1 MKYPRIVSYV
11 CDQPWAILESKLHAI
26 TEFIELYANGF
37 RLSPAEIEART
48 GGRRTSAGDKQPGA
62 VAIVQILGVISHRA
76 NMFTD
81 FSGGTS
87 TERLASDIRQ
97 LAGDESVETIVLDI
111 DSEGGNVEGVTE
123 LWQEIYKA
131 REKKHVV
138 AVANAMAAS
147 AAYHLG
153 SAATEFIAIPSGS
166 VGSIGVFHV
175 HVDESKMLEE
185 AGLKLTIT
193 KAGKYKAEGNPYEP
207 LGEDAKDFIQSR
219 VDEAY
224 SMFVRDVAKGRG
236 VKVSEVRNGFGEGR
250 LLGAKEAKEQGMI
263 DRIAT
268 LDETLGRLTSKGS
281 KPVMMAVAEVPEL
294 VAVAEEDITAQT
306 AEQETPE
313 APVEQ
318 EEKTQPEAT
327 TEDEEKSKSNME
339 FRRRRARA
347 LALAQPNSKK

>member
-48 GGRRTSAGDKQPGA
+48 GGRRTSAGGKQAGA
-62 VAIVQILGVISHRA
+62 VAIVPIFGVISHRA
-76 NMFTD
+76 NMFSD
-81 FSGGTS
+81 ISGGTS
-87 TERLASDIRQ
+87 TEMLTQDIRQ
-97 LAGDESVETIVLDI
+97 LAQDDSIETIILDI
-111 DSEGGNVEGVTE
+111 DSAGGSTEGVTE
-123 LWQEIYKA
+123 LWKVIYEA
-131 REKKHVV
+131 RQQKNIV

-147 AAYHLG
+147 AAYWLG
-153 SAATEFIAIPSGS
+153 SAATEFVVTPSGS
-166 VGSIGVFHV
+166 VGSIGVFHL
-175 HVDESKMLEE
+175 HADESKMLED
-185 AGLKLTIT
+185 AGIKLTIT
-193 KAGKYKAEGNPYEP
+193 KAGKYKTEGNSSEP
-207 LGEDAKDFIQSR
+207 LDEDAKDFIQSR

-250 LLGAKEAKEQGMI
+250 MLGAKEAKEQGMI

-281 KPVMMAVAEVPEL
+281 KPVMMAIEPTKMMSA
-294 VAVAEEDITAQT
+294 DI
-306 AEQETPE
+306 
-313 APVEQ
+313 
-318 EEKTQPEAT
+318 
-327 TEDEEKSKSNME
+327 D

-347 LALAQPNSKK
+347 RENSKK